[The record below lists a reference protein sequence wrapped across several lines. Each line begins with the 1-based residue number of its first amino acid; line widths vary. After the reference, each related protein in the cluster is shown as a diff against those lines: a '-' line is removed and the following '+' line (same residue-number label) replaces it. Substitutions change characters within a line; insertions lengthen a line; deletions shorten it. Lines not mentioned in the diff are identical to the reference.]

1 MKIILT
7 DKQYN
12 FILEQR
18 SDFAMDRQSNAMLR
32 SSGIRSKED
41 YNTTNQVI
49 KSASTT
55 NIDPHTLMTVL
66 QIGTAFIPF
75 VGPFISA
82 GLGLADAGLYYQ
94 EGDKK
99 TAGMVGM
106 FSIIPGIGGLAS
118 KLGLTKWTAKSL
130 GEIGKKIS
138 SGTKLSQTE
147 VQVVNKLVQNRQ
159 LIQNEITKL
168 SKNPKIQNA
177 IKSEKINSTKQG
189 VKKAVAKSSKFIGTK
204 VAPFVAAGAAYEKGY
219 DALNGSKSSP
229 GKEDLVNVNIKE
241 ISPEN
246 IKASKE
252 LEF

>member
-12 FILEQR
+12 LILEQR

-138 SGTKLSQTE
+138 SGAKLSQTE

-177 IKSEKINSTKQG
+177 IKS
-189 VKKAVAKSSKFIGTK
+189 SKFIGTK
-204 VAPFVAAGAAYEKGY
+204 VVPFVAAGAAYEKGY
-219 DALNGSKSSP
+219 DALNGSKSSS
-229 GKEDLVNVNIKE
+229 GKEDLFNINVKE